1 MHELS
6 VAEELLSI
14 IRDNAEKAGI
24 RKVEAVNLRIG
35 EFSSIVPESLE
46 FAFQVLSQGTITDG
60 ARINIDHAPAAFLC
74 GRCGAHVGRSE
85 TSCPLCGS
93 DELRVVGGDQLEILS
108 FEGD

>member
-6 VAEELLSI
+6 IAEELLSI

-24 RKVEAVNLRIG
+24 RKVAAVNLRIG
-35 EFSSIVPESLE
+35 EFSSVLPESLE
-46 FAFQVLSQGTITDG
+46 FAFRILSQGTISDG
-60 ARINIDHAPAAFLC
+60 ARVNIDHTPASFLC
-74 GRCGAHVGRSE
+74 GRCGAQVGRDDS
-85 TSCPLCGS
+85 SCPRCGC